1 MTRETVGKVSLDL
14 LMKNY
19 SNDHSAEEQMREQ
32 LKDYE
37 KNVEITFNIGKK
49 KYIGDFYVV
58 VLTKKERIMKN
69 VLRSY
74 YFSRK
79 SCPTPEWDQAVYR
92 FDYKRNDLV
101 FLWVIPSRDTCQ
113 NLRNNALE
121 TLKSERQLLNFV
133 FAFDEGTLLDIAKG
147 LNKEMDDSPLL
158 A

>member
-1 MTRETVGKVSLDL
+1 MTRDTVGKVSLDL

-37 KNVEITFNIGKK
+37 KNVEIALNDGKK

-79 SCPTPEWDQAVYR
+79 SCPTPEWDQAVYH
-92 FDYKRNDLV
+92 FDYKKNDLV

-113 NLRNNALE
+113 NLKNNALE
-121 TLKSERQLLNFV
+121 TPESERQLLNFV
-133 FAFDEGTLLDIAKG
+133 FAFDDGTLLGIAKR
-147 LNKEMDDSPLL
+147 LNKEMDDLPLL

>member
-1 MTRETVGKVSLDL
+1 MTRETVGQVSFDL

-37 KNVEITFNIGKK
+37 KNVEITLNDGKK
-49 KYIGDFYVV
+49 KYIDGFYIV

-79 SCPTPEWDQAVYR
+79 SCPTPEWDQAVYY

-101 FLWVIPSRDTCQ
+101 FLWVVPSWDTCK
-113 NLRNNALE
+113 NLKDNALE
-121 TLKSERQLLNFV
+121 VPKSERQLLNFV
-133 FAFDEGTLLDIAKG
+133 FAFDEGTLLGIAKG
-147 LNKEMDDSPLL
+147 LNKEIDDSPLL